1 MTESFDW
8 DGSENTQDNTPKGLR
23 SAYESMK
30 AQNQAMK
37 EQLENLAREVRT
49 TKLESTF
56 AEKGLPRQAAG
67 LFPKDVE
74 VSDDSVNNWLNTYG
88 GLFSPQGQ
96 PASTP
101 VEPPKEPNPIA
112 APLDQMNQV
121 VSGSAPAAPL
131 DDFNRI
137 LADPNASYEDFMAGL
152 KKMQGVT

>member
-49 TKLESTF
+49 TKLASTF
-56 AEKGLPRQAAG
+56 AEKGIPKQAAD

-74 VSDDSVNNWLNTYG
+74 ISDDSVNNWLNTYG
-88 GLFSPQGQ
+88 GLFAPQNQ
-96 PASTP
+96 PASTQ
-101 VEPPKEPNPIA
+101 VETPKEPNPIA

-137 LADPNASYEDFMAGL
+137 LADPNASYDDFMAGL